1 MQAIRVETTGNQPTT
16 MLQRV
21 ATVMAMARQVG
32 IRIRIIGTRL
42 ASQKATITTLL
53 RTRVKVTAWG
63 TLDADKFI
71 YSKICLATGQGESQ
85 EWGSL
90 FGAWF

>member
-21 ATVMAMARQVG
+21 TTVMAMARPEG
-32 IRIRIIGTRL
+32 IRIRMIGTRL
-42 ASQKATITTLL
+42 ASQMAILL
-53 RTRVKVTAWG
+53 RTRVKVTALG
-63 TLDADKFI
+63 TLDADNSI
-71 YSKICLATGQGESQ
+71 CSNICLATGQGESQ

-90 FGAWF
+90 FDALF